1 MDVIVLESRHARR
14 NVRNTQ
20 SRWYHRVF
28 PGRAASDGGRLPM
41 RASPMASGLRHSA
54 ACARRGGLALA
65 TVASRAVAS
74 GLASQL
80 AADGRGRT
88 SDVACQRPG
97 TRRRAVRTTRRP
109 KSVRGRPTSVVRLAA
124 TPHIR
129 DMDSPSR
136 FLAASASHLPESALA
151 RADVGSRARA
161 HARALNL
168 ATMRA
173 LSRRGRADPASAVSQ
188 KTCKTFRAAARL
200 TGRPI
205 VPRHARDVLVL
216 ARRRGSLGTRL
227 APAQWRGRLVR
238 HSRSRVW

>member
-74 GLASQL
+74 GLASQP
-80 AADGRGRT
+80 AADGRGKARGDAAHPRHGFTVAFSGRFRLSSSGIRT
-88 SDVACQRPG
+88 CS
-97 TRRRAVRTTRRP
+97 
-109 KSVRGRPTSVVRLAA
+109 
-124 TPHIR
+124 
-129 DMDSPSR
+129 SR
-136 FLAASASHLPESALA
+136 CRFA
-151 RADVGSRARA
+151 RARA
-161 HARALNL
+161 RARAESGND
-168 ATMRA
+168 ARA
-173 LSRRGRADPASAVSQ
+173 VAAGPRCPRSAVSQ